1 MIKLYQLEH
10 CPYCK
15 IVREKL
21 EELQVSYITVPVPK
35 AKEERKEL
43 IEVSG
48 QHFVPTLIDGD
59 VIIAD
64 DEQAI
69 VAHLE
74 KNYRK

>member
-21 EELQVSYITVPVPK
+21 EELQMSYLSIPVPK
-35 AKEERKEL
+35 AKDERKEL

-48 QHFVPTLIDGD
+48 QHFVPTLVDGD

-69 VAHLE
+69 VMHLE
-74 KNYRK
+74 TNCRK